1 MSTNQIA
8 QFAARELNVSLAELK
23 VDKTPWALIGIS
35 DVDGIVRSY
44 ELSKGNSAPCVK
56 IHLSLSRSFV
66 VEKIFYSKSIDRII
80 NGEIVLNDNGNPE
93 KIKVMAE
100 RNESKNPRL
109 LIKVLRLIFTTQWA
123 LLAAKHGEVTPHF
136 LACSCITEQLGLE
149 MFSDRQM
156 LQGFSD
162 ATENQLIRAE
172 QRYLELEPQ
181 LTLMQSDAITVTVK
195 ALEASDEKPSDAVL
209 RQKEVDLMVER
220 MEEQDKKTVGKK
232 STKKPKMIQGETII
246 YTAQDGHDL
255 INQSET
261 LATV

>member
-8 QFAARELNVSLAELK
+8 QFAARELKVSLAELK

-35 DVDGIVRSY
+35 DDDGIVRSY

-56 IHLSLSRSFV
+56 IHLSLSRSFI
-66 VEKIFYSKSIDRII
+66 VEKIFYPKSIDRVI

-123 LLAAKHGEVTPHF
+123 LDAAKHGEVTPHY

-195 ALEASDEKPSDAVL
+195 ALEASNDSTEMTDEVKPD
-209 RQKEVDLMVER
+209 EVKPDP
-220 MEEQDKKTVGKK
+220 KPAKK
-232 STKKPKMIQGETII
+232 SKVKMIQGETII
-246 YTAQDGHDL
+246 YTAQDAHEML
-255 INQSET
+255 KQSET